1 MNFTDY
7 FIKGLRNTLKLK
19 AGLNLSFKG
28 QEIAVPAATVI
39 DTWAVGEFSSA
50 TYEIVAEYG
59 QNDVERINATVTGRV
74 NQASI
79 TVFGR
84 TNVGKDLI
92 QLSAVVDS
100 STVSVIATPFYK
112 DFQTI
117 AGGTTS
123 GTGGIIWVINY
134 TNITGYG
141 TKFLTE
147 VPVGA
152 SIYYS
157 AALIGVVASI
167 QSDTQLT
174 LVAPAAT
181 SSSSASPSF
190 AYTIST
196 PSGTTASTS
205 SLTGVKL
212 TFKATYAEKIIPSGI
227 PETLGETS
235 NSNGELG
242 ITKNWIN
249 TNLPDGF
256 LGINQ
261 YGSIQISNISKIAV
275 PSQPTLS
282 AGFIFERLNLVS
294 DSSMTIT
301 TNATSRTTTFQL
313 NGINSLSVD
322 GTFVATPATTGNI
335 NNATVGQSASLA
347 GTFTALSST
356 GTTIFSSNNQQ
367 IPLTPTG
374 TGAVIIN
381 SGVAGNINN
390 LTVGAG
396 IRASGAFTN
405 LSASNT
411 VSISPAQNVT
421 MIATGT
427 GKVTLSSPTLGTVNN
442 ISFGASTAA
451 PAKFTSITLTQSAVN
466 GDQLIPLNRL
476 TTILLGAGV

>member
-1 MNFTDY
+1 MNFADY
-7 FIKGLRNTLKLK
+7 FIKGLKNTLKLK
-19 AGLNLSFKG
+19 SGVNLSFKG
-28 QEIAVPAATVI
+28 QEISVPAATVI

-59 QNDVERINATVTGRV
+59 QNDVERINATVSGRV

-112 DFQTI
+112 DSQTI
-117 AGGTTS
+117 AGGTVS
-123 GTGGIIWVINY
+123 GTGGIIWVANY

-147 VPVGA
+147 VPVG
-152 SIYYS
+152 SSLYYS
-157 AALIGVVASI
+157 ATLIGMVASI
-167 QSDTQLT
+167 QSDTRLT
-174 LVAPAAT
+174 LISPAST

-196 PSGTTASTS
+196 PSGITAPTS
-205 SLTGVKL
+205 LLSGVKL
-212 TFKATYAEKIIPSGI
+212 TFKATYAEKIIPSDI

-256 LGINQ
+256 LGINEF
-261 YGSIQISNISKIAV
+261 GSIHISNISKIAV
-275 PSQPTLS
+275 PAQPTMS

-294 DSSMTIT
+294 DSSISISTDIT
-301 TNATSRTTTFQL
+301 TRAVTFEL
-313 NGINSLSVD
+313 NGINSLNVD
-322 GTFVATPATTGNI
+322 GTFVATPAVTGNI
-335 NNATVGQSASLA
+335 NNTTVGQSIPLA
-347 GTFTALSST
+347 GTFTALAST
-356 GTTIFSSNNQQ
+356 GATTFNSFNQQ
-367 IPLTPTG
+367 IPLSPTG
-374 TGAVIIN
+374 SGAVIIN

-390 LTVGAG
+390 LTVGSG
-396 IRASGAFTN
+396 IGASGAFSN
-405 LSASNT
+405 LSASNA
-411 VSISPAQNVT
+411 VSISPTQNVN
-421 MIATGT
+421 MASTGS
-427 GKVTLSSPTLGTVNN
+427 GKTTLTSPVLGTVNN
-442 ISFGASTAA
+442 VGFGANTPA
-451 PAKFTSITLTQSAVN
+451 PAKFTSITLTGSAVN
-466 GDQLIPLNRL
+466 GDQLIPLSKL

>member
-59 QNDVERINATVTGRV
+59 QNDVERINATVSGRV

-112 DFQTI
+112 DSQTI
-117 AGGTTS
+117 AGGTVS
-123 GTGGIIWVINY
+123 GTGGIIWVANY
-134 TNITGYG
+134 TNITGYH

-152 SIYYS
+152 SLYYS
-157 AALIGVVASI
+157 TTLIGIVASI

-174 LVAPAAT
+174 LVSPAAT

-196 PSGTTASTS
+196 LAGTTASTS
-205 SLTGVKL
+205 LLSGVKL

-256 LGINQ
+256 LSINEF
-261 YGSIQISNISKIAV
+261 GSIHISSISKIAV
-275 PSQPTLS
+275 PAQSTLS

-294 DSSMTIT
+294 DSSMTILSD
-301 TNATSRTTTFQL
+301 ATSRTATFEL
-313 NGINSLSVD
+313 NGINSLNVD
-322 GTFVATPATTGNI
+322 GTFVATPVITGSI
-335 NNATVGQSASLA
+335 NNTTVGQSIPLS
-347 GTFTALSST
+347 GIFTSLSST
-356 GTTIFSSNNQQ
+356 STTIFNSNNQQ
-367 IPLTPTG
+367 VPLTPTG

-381 SGVAGNINN
+381 SGVVGNINN
-390 LTVGAG
+390 LTVGSG
-396 IRASGAFTN
+396 IRGSGSFTN
-405 LSASNT
+405 LSAFNT
-411 VSISPAQNVT
+411 VSISPTQNVT

-427 GKVTLSSPTLGTVNN
+427 GKVTLSSPTLGTLNN
-442 ISFGASTAA
+442 VSFGTSIPA
-451 PAKFTSITLTQSAVN
+451 PAKFTSITLTQSATN
-466 GDQLIPLNRL
+466 GDQLIPLSRL
-476 TTILLGAGV
+476 TTILLGAGI

>member
-28 QEIAVPAATVI
+28 QEIAIPAATVI

-59 QNDVERINATVTGRV
+59 QNDVERINATVSGRV

-100 STVSVIATPFYK
+100 SSVSVIATPFYK
-112 DFQTI
+112 DSQTI
-117 AGGTTS
+117 DSGTAS
-123 GTGGIIWVINY
+123 GTGGIIWVANY

-147 VPVGA
+147 VPVG
-152 SIYYS
+152 SSLYYS
-157 AALIGVVASI
+157 TTLIGVVASI

-174 LVAPAAT
+174 LVSPATT

-196 PSGTTASTS
+196 PAGTTAPTS
-205 SLTGVKL
+205 LLSGVKL

-227 PETLGETS
+227 PEILGETS

-256 LGINQ
+256 LGINEF
-261 YGSIQISNISKIAV
+261 GSIHISNISKIEV
-275 PSQPTLS
+275 PTQPTLS
-282 AGFIFERLNLVS
+282 AGFIFERLNLVG
-294 DSSMTIT
+294 DSSVTIL
-301 TNATSRTTTFQL
+301 NDAASRTTTVQL
-313 NGINSLSVD
+313 NGINSLNVD
-322 GTFVATPATTGNI
+322 GTFVATPVLTGNI
-335 NNATVGQSASLA
+335 NNTTVGQSTALA

-356 GTTIFSSNNQQ
+356 GTTTFSSNNQQ
-367 IPLTPTG
+367 IPLAPTG

-381 SGVAGNINN
+381 SGAVGNINN
-390 LTVGAG
+390 LTVGSGTLAN
-396 IRASGAFTN
+396 GAFTN

-411 VSISPAQNVT
+411 VSITPAQNVT
-421 MIATGT
+421 MTATGT
-427 GKVTLSSPTLGTVNN
+427 GKVTLLSPVLGTVNN
-442 ISFGASTAA
+442 VSFGANTPA
-451 PAKFTSITLTQSAVN
+451 PAKFTSITLTQSATAGN
-466 GDQLIPLNRL
+466 QLIPLSRL
-476 TTILLGAGV
+476 KTILLGAGV